1 MGYTPRDTGEFVRSG
16 GKGSSERNYGARK
29 KYDDIDWGKTN
40 VLEEGNGFVKVGDKK
55 IRKKYKLI

>member
-16 GKGSSERNYGARK
+16 GKGSAERNHGARK
-29 KYDDIDWGKTN
+29 KYDDIDWGKNALDET
-40 VLEEGNGFVKVGDKK
+40 NGFKKVGDKR